1 MEQIKICLA
10 ELQEAMLENEELK
23 AQEIEIAEKRKAS
36 HYKVVKA
43 RQRLDSIM
51 HNVV

>member
-10 ELQEAMLENEELK
+10 ELQEAMIENEQLK
-23 AQEIEIAEKRKAS
+23 ADEIVIAEKRKAS

-51 HNVV
+51 CNVI